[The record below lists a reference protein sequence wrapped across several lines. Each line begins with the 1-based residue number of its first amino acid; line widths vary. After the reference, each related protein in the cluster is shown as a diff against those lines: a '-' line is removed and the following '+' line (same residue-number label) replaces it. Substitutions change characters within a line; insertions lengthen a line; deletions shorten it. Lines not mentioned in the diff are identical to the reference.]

1 MNDAIPESGT
11 TSGGPGADEPV
22 LYCVFLGCSQRGVPT
37 EQGRCPECNRHT
49 SPMRPTRPTPAEP
62 APSFAPPA
70 SGPSDPGLPWMQ
82 PRPQRATPLV
92 ADALRVA
99 GVFNILS
106 WIVVILGVL
115 TGLLVA
121 FTYLSAEDVLGALL
135 GVATAAAY
143 TAGAWAFMMLGS
155 IVARHLPTRTD
166 PRARFASAP
175 VLTVRHSCAHLM
187 RDPAP
192 DPPDISHHFRR
203 WHRK

>member
-1 MNDAIPESGT
+1 
-11 TSGGPGADEPV
+11 
-22 LYCVFLGCSQRGVPT
+22 
-37 EQGRCPECNRHT
+37 
-49 SPMRPTRPTPAEP
+49 
-62 APSFAPPA
+62 
-70 SGPSDPGLPWMQ
+70 MQ

-92 ADALRVA
+92 ADAPPVA
-99 GVFNILS
+99 AVFNVLS
-106 WIVVILGVL
+106 WVVVILGVL
-115 TGLLVA
+115 TRLLVA
-121 FTYLSAEDVLGALL
+121 FTYLNAEDILGAM
-135 GVATAAAY
+135 VAAATAAAH
-143 TAGAWAFMMLGS
+143 TTEAWAFMMLGS